1 MSQER
6 IEILEAI
13 LADPNRV
20 SQLDSAELSTLQN
33 QLATLKAAATGSAPL
48 PIWQQM
54 VQGIGNQI
62 AQQYGLTDDEV
73 RQIAEKVLAQSQIG
87 ISQLAPEVIDL
98 IDRTKRTIITINT
111 IGTNGQVTSRPAA
124 TVGGERKLFYVILSD
139 VAANNNVYLY
149 GPAGTGK
156 TQMAKIV
163 ADALN
168 YKVITINC
176 NQFTSPI
183 EIIGGQTIDGYQ
195 EGKLIAAWNN
205 IDLGTSPLTNSPYDG
220 ALLLIDE
227 LPKLDPNT
235 AGIMNDALSV
245 LKDPP
250 RIDKKT
256 GMVIPKV
263 IYNGANQEMP
273 LKNLFVIATGNTLL
287 LRPNPSYTANFAQD
301 ASLQDRFAGSTYRVT
316 YDYQLEYEKVLSNI
330 SFTMPDGQ
338 KIENINMAFL
348 FNFLIDLRESINSL
362 QYDGEAFVSMRIMNN
377 LRDTY
382 LQYRATMSLPPDE
395 RNQDPKTLEIGIE
408 SFMSLFTE
416 NQRINIIP
424 QRIEDFIQN
433 VIPDVNSR
441 PLDQLSSDADII
453 EAQAKVEAWKA
464 LYGNTVL

>member
-1 MSQER
+1 MSQQR
-6 IEILEAI
+6 IETIERM
-13 LADPNRV
+13 LANAATLG
-20 SQLDSAELSTLQN
+20 LDSVMIQTLQSELN
-33 QLATLKAAATGSAPL
+33 DLKAAASGQTPQSSANL
-48 PIWQQM
+48 LLNQ
-54 VQGIGNQI
+54 VQAIV

-73 RQIAEKVLAQSQIG
+73 KQIAERVLAQSQIG
-87 ISQLAPEVIDL
+87 VSQLAPEVIDL

-111 IGTNGQVTSRPAA
+111 IGSSGQITSRPAA
-124 TVGGERKLFYVILSD
+124 TMSGQRKLFYVIMSD

-183 EIIGGQTIDGYQ
+183 EIVGGQTIDGYQ
-195 EGKLIAAWNN
+195 EGKLIIAWNN
-205 IDLGTSPLTNSPYDG
+205 IDLGTNPLTNTPYDG
-220 ALLLIDE
+220 ALLLVDE

-250 RIDKKT
+250 RVDKVT
-256 GMVIPKV
+256 GKVIPKV
-263 IYNGANQEMP
+263 IYNGANEEMP

-301 ASLQDRFAGSTYRVT
+301 ASLQDRFAGSTYKVT

-330 SFTMPDGQ
+330 TFTMPDGQ
-338 KIENINMAFL
+338 EVNNINMAFL
-348 FNFLIDLRESINSL
+348 FNFLIDLRESILLNK
-362 QYDGEAFVSMRIMNN
+362 YENEAFVSMRIMTN

-382 LQYRATMSLPPDE
+382 LQYRSTMSLPPEE

-408 SFMSLFTE
+408 SFMSLFTQQ
-416 NQRINIIP
+416 QRDNIIP

-441 PLDQLSSDADII
+441 PLEQLSTDADIQ
-453 EAQAKVEAWKA
+453 EAEQKIAAWQAQ
-464 LYGNTVL
+464 YGNTIL